1 MLIICCGM
9 SRSGSTV
16 QYQACCSL
24 VERYGLGERSLE
36 GGYGWLTEK
45 MLTRERPVA
54 VCKAHEPIEEV
65 ESRCSPGMVRWVY
78 AHRDVRDVVVSL
90 QQKTRVRLAGEE
102 LRGLVRDRL
111 VGPGRY
117 WESKPGV
124 VVSRYEDLRDRLVGE
139 LEKIAGAVLGG
150 FGIEVE
156 GGALREIAGELSLE
170 RAKAVMATV
179 DAGAGKGWDERT
191 RLHHNHVADARSGKW
206 REALDE
212 GQLAIIEEEA
222 GAWLSEHG
230 YPVSVRD

>member
-24 VERYGLGERSLE
+24 VERYRLGERSLE
-36 GGYGWLTEK
+36 GGYDWLTKE
-45 MLTRERPVA
+45 MLTRQRPVA
-54 VCKAHEPIEEV
+54 VCKAHEPIEDV
-65 ESRCSPGMVRWVY
+65 EARCGAGLLRWVY

-90 QQKTRVRLAGEE
+90 QQKTRVRLEGEE

-111 VGPGRY
+111 VGPGRH
-117 WESKPGV
+117 WEAKPGV
-124 VVSRYEDLRDRLVGE
+124 VVSRYDDLRDRLEGE
-139 LEKIAGAVLGG
+139 VEKIAGAVLGA
-150 FGIEVE
+150 FGIE
-156 GGALREIAGELSLE
+156 ADRAILAEIAAELSLE
-170 RAKAVMATV
+170 KARAVMATV

-191 RLHHNHVADARSGKW
+191 RLHHNHVADAKSGKW
-206 REALDE
+206 RGALDE

-222 GAWLSEHG
+222 GAWLSEHD